1 MFGLTNTKHRRT
13 ARMAEPGGAYAGG
26 MGTQNGIFAGYGIV
40 AGTNVASNL
49 GWRRVEALV
58 AGDKVL
64 TFDNGM
70 QTVVEV
76 RRTTLFTFAQDVPE
90 SMRSV
95 VIPAGAMGNRRDLEL
110 LPDQGVLVE
119 SDAAS
124 DANGDPFAVVAASR
138 LLGYRGIR
146 RSDAV
151 QPIEVVMLYFSA
163 PQVIYAEGGALLYC
177 PMSHLAITDMLT
189 GNAQP
194 YDVLSGQDAA
204 FLVDCMNYEDAAS
217 HSAAQQATHAVA

>member
-1 MFGLTNTKHRRT
+1 
-13 ARMAEPGGAYAGG
+13 MAEAGGAYQGG
-26 MGTQNGIFAGYGIV
+26 LDTQSNVFEGYGIV

-90 SMRSV
+90 TMRSV
-95 VIPAGAMGNRRDLEL
+95 VIPAGALGNRRDLEVL
-110 LPDQGVLVE
+110 ADQGVLVE

-124 DANGDPFAVVAASR
+124 DANGDPFAVVSAAR
-138 LLGYRGIR
+138 LIGYRGIR
-146 RSDAV
+146 RSEAV
-151 QPIEVVMLYFSA
+151 QPVEVIMLYFSA
-163 PQVIYAEGGALLYC
+163 PQVVYAEGGALLYC
-177 PMSHLAITDMLT
+177 PMAHLAITDMLS

-194 YDVLSGQDAA
+194 YDVLSGQDAQ

-217 HSAAQQATHAVA
+217 HSAAQKATHAVA